1 MKCLWYQYKLRTFFL
16 FLKDETQEIR
26 KSERA
31 RSADQH
37 YGNAVNI
44 PEEPFDPDFHVSTWD
59 DSILGE

>member
-1 MKCLWYQYKLRTFFL
+1 MFLL

-26 KSERA
+26 KSEKA
-31 RSADQH
+31 GSDEH

-44 PEEPFDPDFHVSTWD
+44 SEEPFDPDFQVSTWD